1 MIRDNKG
8 NVRLTKSELNKLRQE
23 NAKQGEV
30 LGSIKTDD
38 DLLAAALNGLPNE
51 IINDMLEFFETG
63 SSPMTRRCQT
73 EHPELDATHNKANN
87 RRP

>member
-1 MIRDNKG
+1 MIRDSKC

-30 LGSIKTDD
+30 LGTIKTDQ

-51 IINDMLEFFETG
+51 IVNDMLEFFETG
-63 SSPMTRRCQT
+63 SSPLTCKGIAEREGRSKEST
-73 EHPELDATHNKANN
+73 DSDF
-87 RRP
+87 